1 MPDEKGIFQGL
12 VDFSFQQSIAKRL
25 IKVSFQQSIAKR
37 LIKVLYVIA
46 LLAGAVSLVA
56 WVVVQMQQS
65 AAQGMLALVF
75 GVIALG
81 VWVFYIR
88 VMMELLFALFH
99 IAENIGRMAGST

>member
-1 MPDEKGIFQGL
+1 MPNEKGIFQGL
-12 VDFSFQQSIAKRL
+12 VDF
-25 IKVSFQQSIAKR
+25 SFQQSIAKR

-65 AAQGMLALVF
+65 PAQGMLALVF
-75 GVIALG
+75 GVIALC
-81 VWVFYIR
+81 VWVLYIR

-99 IAENIGRMAGST
+99 IAENIARMAGGSA